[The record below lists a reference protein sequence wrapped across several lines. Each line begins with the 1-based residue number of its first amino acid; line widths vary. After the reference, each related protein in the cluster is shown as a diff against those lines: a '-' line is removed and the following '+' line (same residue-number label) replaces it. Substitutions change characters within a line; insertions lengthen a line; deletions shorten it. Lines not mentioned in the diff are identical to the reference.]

1 MCGEQIEAVDLR
13 ELCRTLRRMLHTH
26 LQQHHKSQL
35 TVPQEKHSTTETP
48 PSKKNRLSGSG
59 ACTVTACR
67 YELRSPQ
74 RRKSPAQTL
83 SRPNLKGAADSRSTS
98 VNSSVNG
105 CGSISVHEL
114 VKSWESLPESAYD
127 LLYKCLELNPS
138 KRITAQD
145 ALEHSFLAN
154 VVR

>member
-1 MCGEQIEAVDLR
+1 MCGEQIDAVDLR

-26 LQQHHKSQL
+26 LQQHHKQQL
-35 TVPQEKHSTTETP
+35 ALPLEKHSTTETP
-48 PSKKNRLSGSG
+48 PSKRKKLSSSG

-74 RRKSPAQTL
+74 RRKSPGKQPHTL
-83 SRPNLKGAADSRSTS
+83 NLKGAADSGSPS

-105 CGSISVHEL
+105 CGRISVHKL
-114 VKSWESLPESAYD
+114 VKSWESVPDSAYD
-127 LLYKCLELNPS
+127 LLHRCLELSPS

-145 ALEHSFLAN
+145 ALEHPFLAD